1 MNEGNCRS
9 MIHWLQ
15 LQHEQLR
22 CTGDGRYLST
32 QTSSLGGKA
41 ARLVRSPQEA
51 AQMVQSSDWFAV
63 NYVT

>member
-22 CTGDGRYLST
+22 FTNDGRHLST

-51 AQMVQSSDWFAV
+51 AAEMVQSSDWFAV
-63 NYVT
+63 N